1 MNSRQRTRR
10 ALASGLAFL
19 APNILG
25 FLAFTL
31 VPLFISLAMAF
42 TNWDLRLHNMF
53 NQGQVRFVGLANFQR
68 LLTLPDF
75 WQYFGNTLFLM
86 LGIPVSIGASLLTAL
101 LLSRRPQEGRGR
113 LPGLVLAGL
122 GLGVGTGL
130 LVAVGAA
137 GPAFSILLG
146 GLVAFLL
153 VGGAAM
159 GSGFY
164 RTIYYLPNFTAGVA
178 TYLLWKKMYDPH
190 AGPINAVLQ
199 PALNGVTGFAT
210 GTPPWMGAALFW
222 TLLGAALL
230 VFLGGLRWIR
240 ARWRFEQTGYL
251 PHQRENLPRA
261 VWRGAAVLAG
271 TALLAWL
278 GFHAPGCL
286 DAARAGLK
294 APNWLTD
301 YNWAKPAIMI
311 MALWASIGSNN
322 MLLYLAALANV
333 PQELKEAAGIDGAGP
348 VQTFRCVVW
357 PQLAPITFFIVI
369 MSVIHGLQGGFEM
382 ARTMTQGGP
391 GGATTTLS
399 YFVFSE
405 GFDTGRLGYASAIA
419 WTLFALVFAVTLFN
433 WKFGQR
439 SANE

>member
-1 MNSRQRTRR
+1 MNLRKRSRR

-53 NQGQVRFVGLANFQR
+53 NLGQVRFVGLANFQR
-68 LLTLPDF
+68 LLALPDF

-86 LGIPVSIGASLLTAL
+86 LGIPVSIAASLLTAL
-101 LLSRRPQEGRGR
+101 MLSRKPAQGRR
-113 LPGLVLAGL
+113 LLPGLILAGI
-122 GLGVGTGL
+122 GLGAGAGL
-130 LVAVGAA
+130 LVAAGAA
-137 GPAFSILLG
+137 EAAFSILIG

-153 VGGAAM
+153 IGGATI

-190 AGPINAVLQ
+190 SGPINAMLQ
-199 PALNGVTGFAT
+199 PALTKIS
-210 GTPPWMGAALFW
+210 GAASGAPGWFDSALFW
-222 TLLGAALL
+222 GLQGAALL
-230 VFLGGLRWIR
+230 TLAAGARWIQG
-240 ARWRFEQTGYL
+240 RWKFEQTDYL
-251 PHQRENLPRA
+251 PHRRGNFRRA
-261 VWRGAAVLAG
+261 CWRSVFVLG
-271 TALLAWL
+271 SVALLSWL
-278 GFHAPGCL
+278 GFQAPGGL
-286 DAARAGLK
+286 EAARAGLS

-301 YNWAKPAIMI
+301 YHWAKPAIII
-311 MALWASIGSNN
+311 MGLWASIGSNN
-322 MLLYLAALANV
+322 MLLYLAALSNV
-333 PQELKEAAGIDGAGP
+333 PQELKEAAGMDGAGP
-348 VQTFRCVVW
+348 IQTFRSVVW

-382 ARTMTQGGP
+382 ARTMTRGGP

-399 YFVFSE
+399 YFVFNE

-439 SANE
+439 NHE